1 MKISVKNETGTTIDF
16 SGTKIEIKQHH
27 EIVINILNCVCKF
40 SIIVTYFLVGKSK
53 QENSINLGE

>member
-16 SGTKIEIKQHH
+16 SGTKIEIKVV
-27 EIVINILNCVCKF
+27 IVINILNCVCKF